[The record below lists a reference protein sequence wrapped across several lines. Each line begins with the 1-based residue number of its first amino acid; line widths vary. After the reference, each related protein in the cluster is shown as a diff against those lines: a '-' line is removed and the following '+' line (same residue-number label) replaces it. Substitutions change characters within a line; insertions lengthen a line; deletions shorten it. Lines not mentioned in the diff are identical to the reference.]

1 MDDERLFQLA
11 EKFVALGREFL
22 EILKDYELEY
32 DELDDEPDDDKVE
45 FED

>member
-1 MDDERLFQLA
+1 MDEDRLFQLA

-22 EILKDYELEY
+22 EILKDYVPEY

-45 FED
+45 FEN